1 MEKRWISNG
10 KIQMIHFLQQSFLL
24 PIAVKVSYFLLCS
37 SDAILLLVSNRL
49 WEKGHTVI
57 GVEVARKA
65 LEEFFKEHSI
75 NYTVSPLPNGEG
87 EVFMVGPVLN
97 FDAIIYDW

>member
-1 MEKRWISNG
+1 MEKRWILNG
-10 KIQMIHFLQQSFLL
+10 KLFLL
-24 PIAVKVSYFLLCS
+24 PIAVKSVICCYAFLTQF
-37 SDAILLLVSNRL
+37 LLLVANRL

-75 NYTVSPLPNGEG
+75 NYTVSPFPNGEG
-87 EVFMVGPVLN
+87 EVFTVGPVLK
-97 FDAIIYDW
+97 F